1 MVGGGCERGKARK
14 WDRVVMFKFD
24 TTWRKLALGTGAV
37 LLLSLALPKQLL
49 TAPLPTTVDLKDMT
63 WVEVRSA
70 IQAGYT
76 TVIVPTGG
84 IEQNGPH
91 MILGKH
97 DYIVGQAATTIARNA
112 GRTLVAPVVSYVPQ
126 GAYDPPT
133 GHLRFPGTIGVP
145 EPVFEGVLEGIAKSL
160 KAGGFKTI
168 LFIGDHG
175 GSQPVQKAVGERLSK
190 AWAAA
195 GVRVASIDAYY
206 DDKAQIKRLLS
217 EGQSLE
223 AIGQHASVIDTS
235 ELLAVQPKGVDL
247 TRYRKVSMG
256 LEATGVSGDPSS
268 ATPERGAGLLAM
280 RVEAATAAIKAFV
293 VTQ

>member
-1 MVGGGCERGKARK
+1 MLKIDTPLRKA
-14 WDRVVMFKFD
+14 
-24 TTWRKLALGTGAV
+24 ALGVAAV
-37 LLLSLALPKQLL
+37 LLLSLVLPKQLL
-49 TAPLPTTVDLKDMT
+49 TAPLPNAVELKDMT
-63 WVEVRSA
+63 WLEVRSA
-70 IQAGYT
+70 LQAGYY

-97 DYIVGQAATTIARNA
+97 DYIVAQAASTIARNV

-126 GAYDPPT
+126 GDYDPPT
-133 GHLRFPGTIGVP
+133 GHLRFPGTMGVP
-145 EPVFEGVLEGIAKSL
+145 EPVFAGILEGIAKSL

-175 GSQPVQKAVGERLSK
+175 GSQPAQKAVSERLTK
-190 AWAAA
+190 AWTTA
-195 GVRVASIDAYY
+195 GVRVATIDAYY

-217 EGQSLE
+217 EGQSLD

-247 TRYRKVSMG
+247 TRYRKVSTG
-256 LEATGVSGDPSS
+256 LEPTGVSGDPST
-268 ATPERGAGLLAM
+268 ATPERGTSLLTM
-280 RVEAATAAIKAFV
+280 RIEAATAAIKAFIA
-293 VTQ
+293 TQ